1 MRTYQLQSGAGIGAL
16 VQTDLASRPLGPRD
30 VRVRM
35 RAAALNARDLAFAR
49 GAFYNPPSHP
59 IVPLVDG
66 CGEVVEIGDEVTRFV
81 VGERVITNYY
91 PRWIDGTITP
101 AKTAV
106 SFGAQLD
113 GTLAEELV
121 TDQEGLVRAPASLDD
136 RAAATL
142 SCAGLTAWHALF
154 GVATLQPGATVLLLG
169 TGGVSIWALQLASAA
184 GLFPIITS
192 SQDDKL
198 ERAVSLGARATVN
211 YRSTPEWQK
220 EVIGL
225 THGLGADL
233 VVEVGGEGT
242 LARSLQASRAGGTV
256 VVIGR
261 VSGGGGVSIEP
272 GALIGGAKRLTG
284 ITTGSRAM
292 LEDLVRFVDSAAIT
306 PAIDKVFGFGEARDA
321 YDYVAHG
328 QHFGKTVIDFSQ

>member
-1 MRTYQLQSGAGIGAL
+1 MKAYQLQAGAGTSAL
-16 VQTDLASRPLGPRD
+16 VQTELSSRPLGPRE

-66 CGEVVEIGDEVTRFV
+66 CGDVVEIGTDATRFA

-91 PRWIDGTITP
+91 PRWIDGAITP

-121 TDQEGLVRAPASLDD
+121 TDQDGLVRAPASLDD
-136 RAAATL
+136 KAAATL

-154 GVATLQPGATVLLLG
+154 GVATLRPGASVLLLG

-192 SQDDKL
+192 SQDAKL
-198 ERAVSLGARATVN
+198 ERAIALGARGTVN
-211 YRSTPEWQK
+211 YRDTPEWEQA
-220 EVIGL
+220 VIEL
-225 THGLGADL
+225 TQGQGTDL

-242 LARSLQASRAGGTV
+242 LSRSLQASRAGGTV
-256 VVIGR
+256 VVVGR
-261 VSGGGGVSIEP
+261 VTGGGGVSIEP
-272 GALIGGAKRLTG
+272 GALIGGAKHLAG
-284 ITTGSRAM
+284 ITTGSRTM
-292 LEDLVRFVDSAAIT
+292 LEDLVQFVDSAAIT
-306 PAIDKVFGFGEARDA
+306 PAIDKVFGFSEAREA

-328 QHFGKTVIDFSQ
+328 QHFGKTVIDFGL

>member
-1 MRTYQLQSGAGIGAL
+1 
-16 VQTDLASRPLGPRD
+16 
-30 VRVRM
+30 M
-35 RAAALNARDLAFAR
+35 RAPDSLND
-49 GAFYNPPSHP
+49 
-59 IVPLVDG
+59 
-66 CGEVVEIGDEVTRFV
+66 C
-81 VGERVITNYY
+81 
-91 PRWIDGTITP
+91 
-101 AKTAV
+101 
-106 SFGAQLD
+106 
-113 GTLAEELV
+113 
-121 TDQEGLVRAPASLDD
+121 
-136 RAAATL
+136 AAATL

-154 GVATLQPGATVLLLG
+154 GVSTLQPGSNVLLLG

-211 YRSTPEWQK
+211 YRNTPEWQK

-225 THGLGADL
+225 TQGQGADL

-242 LARSLQASRAGGTV
+242 LALSLEATRAGGTV

-284 ITTGSRAM
+284 ITTGSRSM
-292 LEDLVRFVDSAAIT
+292 LEDLVRFVDSASIN
-306 PAIDKVFGFGEARDA
+306 PAIDKVFGFGEAREA